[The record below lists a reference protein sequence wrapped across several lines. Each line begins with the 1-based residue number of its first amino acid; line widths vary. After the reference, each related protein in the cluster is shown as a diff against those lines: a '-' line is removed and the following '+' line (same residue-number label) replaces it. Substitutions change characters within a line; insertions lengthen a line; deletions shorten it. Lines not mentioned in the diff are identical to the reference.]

1 MSLAFA
7 VIYRASILTNNA
19 LVGYTETVKG
29 GGKMELK
36 KYYQDLNTLHIGE
49 EKSRAYFEVYSN
61 IENAKKGSEDRK
73 ISLSGDW
80 DFMYAK
86 CADEIPDSFT
96 EGNTDGFDKIP
107 VPSCWQTQGYDMH
120 QYTNVRYP
128 FPYNPPYVPYEN
140 PCGAY
145 VTRFNSSTDY
155 KKYLNFEG
163 VDSCFYVWLNGE
175 FVGYSQVSHSTTE
188 FDITDKT
195 KKGENTLCVL
205 VLKWCD
211 GSYIE
216 DQDKLRM
223 SGIFRDVYIL
233 ERPEKHIRDYKI
245 ETDIS
250 GKIRINTDSDTPVT
264 YLLEDDKGE
273 LYRGNDSEINVE
285 NPVLWNAEHPY
296 LYTLYL
302 ITEDEVIREKVGI
315 REIKIEDGV
324 VLLNNKPIKMRG
336 TNRHDS
342 DPVTGYTISREQARK
357 DLFLMKQ
364 HNINALRTSHYPNA
378 PWLMQM
384 CDEYGFYVIAETDL
398 EIHGTSALYKGS
410 QGKTFGLIAQNPD
423 WEKAILDRVRRNVI
437 RDKNRPCVCLW
448 SLGNEGGYGASFEK
462 AGRWVKEYDTTRLT
476 HYESSMWQTGGHIND
491 TSMLDV
497 ESTMYADY
505 AWIDNYFSG
514 KMWNRVSNGQGE
526 EYGGAGSWSNA
537 AEDYIPKPYMQCEFI
552 HAMGVGPG
560 GIREYIDRMYRY
572 DGFFGAF
579 AWEWCDHAV
588 YMGDGK
594 YFYGG
599 DFGEYP
605 HDGNFCMDG
614 LVYPDRT
621 PHIGLLE
628 YKQAIKPFAVK
639 TYSNIIVVE
648 NRYDFTEL
656 SDKLYFKINGESVI
670 FDVPPRGKKSFPRP
684 EGDTL
689 MIKAY
694 LKNDE
699 PWAKKGYEMGFE
711 QLVINDTVPAL
722 GAVNAGG
729 DIRVSESGIDILISG
744 NEFEY
749 VFDKALGNF
758 KRIGDTVTKPVE
770 WNIWRAPTDNDRN
783 IVREWRLAGFDRGKT
798 YVYECGAEQYE
809 GYVKILCKSA
819 VIPVALQKIIDIYS
833 EWTVY
838 ADGTIDLDTKC
849 KVDADMP
856 DLPRFGLRF
865 FTTGESI
872 RYYGYGPHGSYS
884 DMNLCAY
891 LDEFEAEVDDM
902 HEDYLKPQENGSH
915 FGTRYVETEKLR
927 ISSDTPFSFSASHY
941 TQEELTK
948 KTHNF
953 ELEKI
958 PETVLCVDYKQNGI
972 GQNSCGPLTQKPYRF
987 NEKEFEFKIRIEVK

>member
-1 MSLAFA
+1 
-7 VIYRASILTNNA
+7 
-19 LVGYTETVKG
+19 
-29 GGKMELK
+29 MELK
-36 KYYQDLNTLHIGE
+36 KYYQDLNTLHVGE

-61 IENAKKGSEDRK
+61 IENAKKGNEDRK
-73 ISLSGDW
+73 ISLNGDW

-107 VPSCWQTQGYDMH
+107 VPSCWQTQGYDTH

-155 KKYLNFEG
+155 RKYLNFEG

-233 ERPEKHIRDYKI
+233 ERPEEHIRDYKI
-245 ETDIS
+245 ETEIS

-264 YLLEDDKGE
+264 YLLENEKGE
-273 LYRGNDSEINVE
+273 LYRGNDTEIAVE
-285 NPVLWNAEHPY
+285 NPVLWNAEYPY

-302 ITEDEVIREKVGI
+302 ITDDEVIRERVGI

-342 DPVTGYTISREQARK
+342 DPVRGYTISREQAKK

-384 CDEYGFYVIAETDL
+384 CDEYGFYVIAEADL

-410 QGKTFGLIAQNPD
+410 QGKTFGLIAQDPD
-423 WEKAILDRVRRNVI
+423 WEKAILDRVQRNVI

-448 SLGNEGGYGASFEK
+448 SLGNEGGYGESFEK
-462 AGRWVKEYDTTRLT
+462 AGRWVKEYDSTRLT
-476 HYESSMWQTGGHIND
+476 HYESSMWQTGEHIND

-505 AWIDNYFSG
+505 GWIDKYFGG
-514 KMWNRVSNGQGE
+514 KMWNRVSNGQGD
-526 EYGGAGSWSNA
+526 EYGGAGSWSDA
-537 AEDYIPKPYMQCEFI
+537 PEGYIPKPYMQCEFI
-552 HAMGVGPG
+552 HAMGNGPG
-560 GIREYIDRMYRY
+560 GIKEYIDRMYRY

-648 NRYDFTEL
+648 NRYDFAEL
-656 SDKLYFKINGESVI
+656 SDKLCFEINGESVS
-670 FDVPPRGKKSFPRP
+670 FDVPPRGKKSFQRP
-684 EGDTL
+684 KGDTL

-699 PWAKKGYEMGFE
+699 PWAKKGYEIGFE

-722 GAVNAGG
+722 GAVNASG
-729 DIRVSESGIDILISG
+729 DVSVSENGRNILVSGS
-744 NEFEY
+744 EFEY

-758 KRIGDTVTKPVE
+758 SRIGDAVTKPVE

-865 FTTGESI
+865 FTTGESV
-872 RYYGYGPHGSYS
+872 RYYGYGPHESYS
-884 DMNLCAY
+884 DTHLSTY
-891 LDEFEAEVDDM
+891 LDEFESKVDDM
-902 HEDYLKPQENGSH
+902 HEDYIKPQENGSH

-941 TQEELTK
+941 TQEELTQK
-948 KTHNF
+948 AHNF

-958 PETVLCVDYKQNGI
+958 PETVLCADYKQNGI
-972 GQNSCGPLTQKPYRF
+972 GQNSCGPLTQEQYRF